1 MGVDVRISTSTRAR
15 TTLLSLEVSGT
26 ERSLYAMASTVTM
39 RVVQALVGQ
48 AVMLHAAGLSTQDG
62 LVIGLVGGSGAGKS
76 TATERLCRSAF
87 GYVTDELLVV
97 ELDGT
102 VRAYPK
108 PLSVIPE
115 DGDRSGEG
123 AEGSGPAGAAI
134 CRPRHF
140 EPDRLSSLIGVLVT
154 GTPRLER
161 LTLAEGLMN
170 IYPPDLV
177 ALCDCRSR
185 CT

>member
-1 MGVDVRISTSTRAR
+1 
-15 TTLLSLEVSGT
+15 
-26 ERSLYAMASTVTM
+26 MASTVTM

-62 LVIGLVGGSGAGKS
+62 VVIGLVGGSGAGKS

-97 ELDGT
+97 EPDGT

-115 DGDRSGEG
+115 RGDRSGKEPKG
-123 AEGSGPAGAAI
+123 PDQLGLRPAAPSSGRTL
-134 CRPRHF
+134 CRP
-140 EPDRLSSLIGVLVT
+140 
-154 GTPRLER
+154 
-161 LTLAEGLMN
+161 
-170 IYPPDLV
+170 
-177 ALCDCRSR
+177 
-185 CT
+185 